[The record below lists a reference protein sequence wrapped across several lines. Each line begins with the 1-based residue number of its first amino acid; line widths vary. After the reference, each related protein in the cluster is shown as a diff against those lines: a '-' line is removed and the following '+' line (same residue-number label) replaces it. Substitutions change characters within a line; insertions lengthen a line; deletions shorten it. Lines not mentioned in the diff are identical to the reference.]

1 MNEIKTIHYNLS
13 NFERKVYKNFGGI
26 RKVVIKINESNDFRI
41 EIENNIVTFFKWN
54 YPDVI
59 VSADYSNEHGLPE
72 SVKFYNQDDDIFYCF
87 ENVRRVYEEAAY
99 DEIEEDDYDE

>member
-1 MNEIKTIHYNLS
+1 MNEIKTIHHNLS
-13 NFERKVYKNFGGI
+13 NFKREVYKRLGGM
-26 RKVVIKINESNDFRI
+26 RLVVIKINESNNFYIKI
-41 EIENNIVTFFKWN
+41 EGDTVTFFKWN

-72 SVKFYNQDDDIFYCF
+72 SMKFYNQDDDIFYCF